1 MGVLAVVEEEGGEGE
16 GRAWRRRGV
25 GRGTEK
31 GKNLVGGKGVGQV
44 ENSFVEAEN
53 KNERGVE
60 RGRDGFQD
68 VTELGL
74 KSGRIGTF
82 STVGRKMTVSIV
94 EQAVFVR
101 SAR

>member
-1 MGVLAVVEEEGGEGE
+1 MVEEEGGEGE
-16 GRAWRRRGV
+16 GERGEEEGV

-31 GKNLVGGKGVGQV
+31 GKNLVGRKGVGQV

-82 STVGRKMTVSIV
+82 STVGEKR
-94 EQAVFVR
+94 R
-101 SAR
+101 

>member
-16 GRAWRRRGV
+16 GERGEEEGV

-31 GKNLVGGKGVGQV
+31 GKNLVGRKGVGQV

-68 VTELGL
+68 VAELGL

-82 STVGRKMTVSIV
+82 SMVGEKR
-94 EQAVFVR
+94 R
-101 SAR
+101 